1 MNMKKLRLSIPIL
14 FFMAF
19 IIVND
24 MTACT
29 TAVITGKATPDGRP
43 LLLKH
48 RDSNFF
54 QNKLMYFNGGKYEYI
69 GLVNSEDLE
78 GKEVWSGANS
88 AGFAIMN
95 AASYNLNDNDTT
107 KLKDQEGIIMKEAL
121 QTCAT
126 LSDFENLL
134 DLWTKPMGAESNFGV
149 IDAQGGAAYYET
161 TNFSF
166 TKIDVTNPSIAPD
179 GYMIRTNY
187 STTGTTDGGY
197 GYVRCST
204 AEDLFKSGK
213 EKNELTYKYLL
224 QNVSRSLKHSLL
236 NIDLADLPHPPD
248 GMEHYVNFQ
257 DYIPRH
263 SSVTTMVIQGVKD
276 LENANL
282 TTLWTI
288 LGFPLCS
295 VVVPTW
301 VIGGNKL
308 PEVLMS
314 DESGNAPLC
323 KKAFEL
329 KNRCFP
335 VSRGSGWKYINL
347 SALLNEQNKGVLQ
360 KLRPVENSII
370 DVTEKKLADWRESG
384 IVENNVVKYY
394 EELSEIIFT
403 KYEDLFG
410 L

>member
-1 MNMKKLRLSIPIL
+1 MIKIRFLIPML
-14 FFMAF
+14 FLMA
-19 IIVND
+19 IMIVYD
-24 MTACT
+24 ITACT
-29 TAVITGKATPDGRP
+29 TTVISGKATPDGRP

-48 RDSNFF
+48 RDSNFL
-54 QNKLMYFNGGKYEYI
+54 QNRLMYFSDGKYEYI
-69 GLVNSEDLE
+69 GLLNSGDSE

-107 KLKDQEGIIMKEAL
+107 KLKDQEGVIMKEAL
-121 QTCAT
+121 RTCAT

-149 IDAQGGAAYYET
+149 IDAHGGAAYYET

-166 TKIDVTNPSIAPD
+166 TKIDVTNPSVAPD
-179 GYMIRTNY
+179 GYIIRTNY
-187 STTGTTDGGY
+187 STTGTADGGY
-197 GYVRCST
+197 GYIRCST

-236 NIDLADLPHPPD
+236 NIDLADSPHPPEET
-248 GMEHYVNFQ
+248 EHYINFQ

-276 LENANL
+276 SENANL
-282 TTLWTI
+282 TTLWTV

-301 VIGGNKL
+301 VIGGGEL
-308 PEVLMS
+308 PKVLIS
-314 DESGNAPLC
+314 DDSGNAPLC
-323 KKAFEL
+323 TRALEL
-329 KNRCFP
+329 KDRCFP

-347 SALLNEQNKGVLQ
+347 SALLNDQNEGVLQ
-360 KLRPVENSII
+360 KLQPVENTII
-370 DVTEKKLADWRESG
+370 DETEKKLADWRETG